1 MTLLKRLLRYLLN
14 YKANIGL
21 VLIANLLYAVFS
33 IFTLTMLV
41 PFLSVLFGQVQQV
54 VARPSF
60 TLSTGFFIDT
70 FYYYMGVIVSQYGQM
85 SALLY
90 IAIVMVVLSL
100 LSNFFRYLGMFWL
113 APMRSGILRD
123 LRNDFYHKM
132 LLLPIS
138 FYNKYQK
145 GDIISRIGADVLEVE
160 WSVYAALQSLCRDP
174 FQIVIYVV
182 VLFTISVKLALVSLV
197 VLPLMGYLLALIG
210 KRIKRYALRSQQLL
224 GKMSSLFEEAVGG
237 LRVIKG
243 YNAVDHTFQRFRHQN
258 FQFYRTT
265 KKVFRIS
272 ELGAPL
278 IEFLCIMALL
288 GITMVGLL
296 WVPAESM
303 GQGTAFMLFF
313 VVFARL
319 IVPAKALVSTYY
331 TMQKGLTAAT
341 RVYEVIDADEQIV
354 ECDNPLNIKRLE
366 KEIVF
371 QDVSF
376 SYRDVKDE
384 ASCDVLHHI
393 NFRVKRGEV
402 VAIVGPSG
410 SGKSTLVDLL
420 PRFYDVKF
428 GQIRIDDKPIQ
439 QYRIADLRSLFSMVN
454 QDVVLFNDTVY
465 NNIVFGM
472 DNVTEE
478 QVIAAA
484 KIAQAHQFIMEME
497 DGYQTQ
503 IGDRG
508 MRLSGGQRQRLSIAR
523 TILRNPEVLIL
534 DEATS
539 ALDNESEFLF
549 QEALIPFVKEHTAI
563 IIAHRLSTIR
573 FADKIMFVRDGKIV
587 ESGSH
592 EQLMKLQCEYY
603 RFYMAQQ

>member
-354 ECDNPLNIKRLE
+354 ECNNPLSIERLE

-376 SYRDVKDE
+376 SYRDVEDE
-384 ASCDVLHHI
+384 ESCDVLHHV

-428 GQIRIDDKPIQ
+428 GQIRIDGKPIQ

-539 ALDNESEFLF
+539 ALDNESEYLF
-549 QEALIPFVKEHTAI
+549 QEALIPFVKDHTAI

-587 ESGSH
+587 ESGTH

>member
-354 ECDNPLNIKRLE
+354 ECNNPLSIKRLE

-384 ASCDVLHHI
+384 ESCDVLHHI

-428 GQIRIDDKPIQ
+428 GQIRIDGKPIQ

>member
-1 MTLLKRLLRYLLN
+1 MRLLTRLLRYLLN
-14 YKANIGL
+14 YKINIAL
-21 VLIANLLYAVFS
+21 VLIANLLYALFS

-54 VARPSF
+54 VVRPSF
-60 TLSTGFFIDT
+60 SLTSSFFIDT
-70 FYYYMGVIVSQYGQM
+70 FYYYMGLIVTQHGQM

-90 IAIVMVVLSL
+90 IAVVMIVFSL
-100 LSNFFRYLGMFWL
+100 LSNVFRYMGMFWL
-113 APMRSGILRD
+113 APLRSGILRD
-123 LRNDFYHKM
+123 LRNDFYHKL

-138 FYNKYQK
+138 FFNRYQK

-160 WSVYAALQSLCRDP
+160 WSVYAALQSFCRDP
-174 FQIVIYVV
+174 FQIIIYVV
-182 VLFTISVKLALVSLV
+182 VLFTISAKLSIVALV
-197 VLPLMGYLLALIG
+197 VLPVMGYLLALIG

-243 YNAVDHTFQRFRHQN
+243 YNAIEHTFKRFRQQN

-265 KKVFRIS
+265 KKVFRIA
-272 ELGAPL
+272 ELGSPL
-278 IEFLCIMALL
+278 IEFLCILALL
-288 GITMVGLL
+288 AITAVGML
-296 WVPAESM
+296 WIPSLSIGRGAS
-303 GQGTAFMLFF
+303 FMLFF
-313 VVFARL
+313 VVFARV
-319 IVPAKALVSTYY
+319 IAPAKSLVSTYY
-331 TMQKGLTAAT
+331 TMQKGLTAAA
-341 RVYEVIDADEQIV
+341 RVYEVIDADEQIL
-354 ECDNPLNIKRLE
+354 ECDNPLEIKKVEQDIAFR
-366 KEIVF
+366 
-371 QDVSF
+371 DVSF
-376 SYRDVKDE
+376 SYKDVPNEE
-384 ASCDVLHHI
+384 ACDVLHHI

-410 SGKSTLVDLL
+410 SGKSTIVDLL
-420 PRFYDVKF
+420 PRFYDVHF
-428 GQIRIDDKPIQ
+428 GEILIDGKPIQ

-472 DNVTEE
+472 ENVTEE
-478 QVIAAA
+478 QVVAAA

-539 ALDNESEFLF
+539 ALDNESEYLF

-573 FADKIMFVRDGKIV
+573 FADKIIFVRDGKIM

-603 RFYMAQQ
+603 NFYMAQQ

>member
-354 ECDNPLNIKRLE
+354 ECDNPLNIERLE

-384 ASCDVLHHI
+384 ESCDVLHHI

-539 ALDNESEFLF
+539 ALDNESEYLF
-549 QEALIPFVKEHTAI
+549 QEALIPFVKDHTAI

-587 ESGSH
+587 ESGTH

>member
-1 MTLLKRLLRYLLN
+1 MRLLTRLLRYLLN
-14 YKANIGL
+14 YKINIAL
-21 VLIANLLYAVFS
+21 VLIANLLYALFS

-54 VARPSF
+54 VVRPSF
-60 TLSTGFFIDT
+60 SLTSSFFIDT
-70 FYYYMGVIVSQYGQM
+70 FYYYMGLIVTQHGQM

-90 IAIVMVVLSL
+90 IAVVMIVFSL
-100 LSNFFRYLGMFWL
+100 LSNVFRYMGMFWL
-113 APMRSGILRD
+113 APLRSGILRD
-123 LRNDFYHKM
+123 LRNDFYHKL

-138 FYNKYQK
+138 FFNRYQK

-160 WSVYAALQSLCRDP
+160 WSVYAALQSFCRDP
-174 FQIVIYVV
+174 FQIIIYVV
-182 VLFTISVKLALVSLV
+182 VLFTISAKLSIVALV
-197 VLPLMGYLLALIG
+197 VLPVMGYLLALIG

-243 YNAVDHTFQRFRHQN
+243 YNAIEHTFKRFRQQN

-265 KKVFRIS
+265 KKVFRIA
-272 ELGAPL
+272 ELGSPL
-278 IEFLCIMALL
+278 IEFLCILALL
-288 GITMVGLL
+288 AITAVGML
-296 WVPAESM
+296 WIPSLSIGRGAS
-303 GQGTAFMLFF
+303 FMLFF
-313 VVFARL
+313 VVFARV
-319 IVPAKALVSTYY
+319 IAPAKSLVSTYY
-331 TMQKGLTAAT
+331 TMQKGLTAAA
-341 RVYEVIDADEQIV
+341 RVYEVIDADEQII
-354 ECDNPLNIKRLE
+354 ECDNPLEIKKVEQDIAFR
-366 KEIVF
+366 
-371 QDVSF
+371 DVSF
-376 SYRDVKDE
+376 SYKDVPNEE
-384 ASCDVLHHI
+384 ACDVLHHI

-410 SGKSTLVDLL
+410 SGKSTIVDLL
-420 PRFYDVKF
+420 PRFYDVHF
-428 GQIRIDDKPIQ
+428 GEILIDGKPIQ

-472 DNVTEE
+472 ENVTEE
-478 QVIAAA
+478 QVVAAA

-539 ALDNESEFLF
+539 ALDNESEYLF

-573 FADKIMFVRDGKIV
+573 FADKIIFVRDGKIM

-603 RFYMAQQ
+603 NFYMAQQ

>member
-354 ECDNPLNIKRLE
+354 ECNNPLSIERLE

-384 ASCDVLHHI
+384 ESCDVLHHI

-587 ESGSH
+587 ESGTH

>member
-539 ALDNESEFLF
+539 ALDNESEYLF

>member
-354 ECDNPLNIKRLE
+354 ECNNPLSIERLE

-384 ASCDVLHHI
+384 ESCDVLHHI

-428 GQIRIDDKPIQ
+428 GQIRIDGKPIQ

>member
-354 ECDNPLNIKRLE
+354 ECNNPLSIERLE

-384 ASCDVLHHI
+384 ESCDVLHHI

-539 ALDNESEFLF
+539 ALDNESEYLF

>member
-60 TLSTGFFIDT
+60 TLSTSFFIDT
-70 FYYYMGVIVSQYGQM
+70 FYYYMGLIVTQYGQM

-90 IAIVMVVLSL
+90 IAVVMVVLSL

-354 ECDNPLNIKRLE
+354 ECDNPLNIERLE

-384 ASCDVLHHI
+384 ESCDVLHHI

-539 ALDNESEFLF
+539 ALDNESEYLF
-549 QEALIPFVKEHTAI
+549 QEALIPFVKDHTAI

-587 ESGSH
+587 ESGTH

>member
-428 GQIRIDDKPIQ
+428 GQIRIDGKPIQ

-539 ALDNESEFLF
+539 ALDNESEYLF
-549 QEALIPFVKEHTAI
+549 QEALIPFVKDHTAI

-587 ESGSH
+587 ESGTH

>member
-354 ECDNPLNIKRLE
+354 ECDNPLSIERLE

-376 SYRDVKDE
+376 SYRDVEDE
-384 ASCDVLHHI
+384 ESCDVLHHI

-428 GQIRIDDKPIQ
+428 GQIRIDGKPIQ

-539 ALDNESEFLF
+539 ALDNESEYLF
-549 QEALIPFVKEHTAI
+549 QEALIPFVKDHTAI

-587 ESGSH
+587 ESGTH

>member
-60 TLSTGFFIDT
+60 TLSTSFFIDT
-70 FYYYMGVIVSQYGQM
+70 FYYYMGLIVTQYGQM

-90 IAIVMVVLSL
+90 IAVVMVVLSL

-354 ECDNPLNIKRLE
+354 ECNNPLNIERLE

-384 ASCDVLHHI
+384 ESCDVLHHI

-539 ALDNESEFLF
+539 ALDNESEYLF
-549 QEALIPFVKEHTAI
+549 QEALIPFVKDHTAI

-587 ESGSH
+587 ESGTH

>member
-428 GQIRIDDKPIQ
+428 GQIRIDGKPIQ

>member
-384 ASCDVLHHI
+384 ESCDVLHHI

-428 GQIRIDDKPIQ
+428 GQIRIDGKPIQ

-539 ALDNESEFLF
+539 ALDNESEYLF
-549 QEALIPFVKEHTAI
+549 QEALIPFVKDHTAI

-587 ESGSH
+587 ESGTH

>member
-354 ECDNPLNIKRLE
+354 ECNNPLSIKRLE

-376 SYRDVKDE
+376 SYRDVEDE
-384 ASCDVLHHI
+384 ESCDVLHHV
-393 NFRVKRGEV
+393 NFRVKRREV

>member
-354 ECDNPLNIKRLE
+354 ECNNPLSIERLE

-384 ASCDVLHHI
+384 ESCDVLHHI

>member
-354 ECDNPLNIKRLE
+354 ECDNPLNIERLE

-428 GQIRIDDKPIQ
+428 GQIRIDGKPIQ

-539 ALDNESEFLF
+539 ALDNESEYLF
-549 QEALIPFVKEHTAI
+549 QEALIPFVKDHTAI

>member
-60 TLSTGFFIDT
+60 TLSTSFFIDT

-354 ECDNPLNIKRLE
+354 ECNNPLSIERLE

-384 ASCDVLHHI
+384 ESCDVLHHI

-539 ALDNESEFLF
+539 ALDNESEYLF
-549 QEALIPFVKEHTAI
+549 QEALIPFVKDHTAI

-587 ESGSH
+587 ESGTH

>member
-1 MTLLKRLLRYLLN
+1 MRLLTRLLRYLLN
-14 YKANIGL
+14 YKINIAL
-21 VLIANLLYAVFS
+21 VLIANLLYALFS

-54 VARPSF
+54 VVRPSF
-60 TLSTGFFIDT
+60 SLTSSFFIDT
-70 FYYYMGVIVSQYGQM
+70 FYYYMGLIVTQHGQM

-90 IAIVMVVLSL
+90 IAVVMIVFSL
-100 LSNFFRYLGMFWL
+100 LSNVFRYMGMFWL
-113 APMRSGILRD
+113 APLRSGILRD
-123 LRNDFYHKM
+123 LRNDFYHKL

-138 FYNKYQK
+138 FFNRYQK

-160 WSVYAALQSLCRDP
+160 WSVYAALQSFCRDP
-174 FQIVIYVV
+174 FQIIIYVV
-182 VLFTISVKLALVSLV
+182 VLFTISAKLSIVALV
-197 VLPLMGYLLALIG
+197 VLPVMGYLLALIG

-243 YNAVDHTFQRFRHQN
+243 YNAIEHTFKRFRQQN

-265 KKVFRIS
+265 KKVFRIA
-272 ELGAPL
+272 ELGSPL
-278 IEFLCIMALL
+278 IEFLCILALL
-288 GITMVGLL
+288 AITAVGML
-296 WVPAESM
+296 WIPSLSIGRGAS
-303 GQGTAFMLFF
+303 FMLFF
-313 VVFARL
+313 VVFARV
-319 IVPAKALVSTYY
+319 IAPAKSLVSTYY
-331 TMQKGLTAAT
+331 TMQKGLTAAA
-341 RVYEVIDADEQIV
+341 RVYEVIDADEQII
-354 ECDNPLNIKRLE
+354 ECDNPLEIKKIEQDIAFR
-366 KEIVF
+366 
-371 QDVSF
+371 DVSF
-376 SYRDVKDE
+376 SYKDVPNEE
-384 ASCDVLHHI
+384 ACDVLHHI

-410 SGKSTLVDLL
+410 SGKSTIVDLL
-420 PRFYDVKF
+420 PRFYDVHF
-428 GQIRIDDKPIQ
+428 GEILIDGKPIQ

-472 DNVTEE
+472 ENVTEE
-478 QVIAAA
+478 QVVAAA

-539 ALDNESEFLF
+539 ALDNESEYLF

-573 FADKIMFVRDGKIV
+573 FADKIIFVRDGKIM

-603 RFYMAQQ
+603 NFYMAQQ

>member
-296 WVPAESM
+296 WAPAESM

-539 ALDNESEFLF
+539 ALDNESEYLF
-549 QEALIPFVKEHTAI
+549 QEALIPFVKDHTAI

-587 ESGSH
+587 ESGTH

>member
-331 TMQKGLTAAT
+331 TMQKGLTAAA

>member
-384 ASCDVLHHI
+384 ESCDVLHHI

-587 ESGSH
+587 ESGTH